1 MGLTNPVRGIC
12 SVITVYDSVRENC
25 PWFPAQAMLHH
36 HDFQDPA
43 KAVGS
48 NTEVMA
54 EFRRVRDQ
62 LKDYC
67 QAFVRAY
74 C

>member
-1 MGLTNPVRGIC
+1 MV
-12 SVITVYDSVRENC
+12 
-25 PWFPAQAMLHH
+25 HH
-36 HDFQDPA
+36 HDFPDPA